1 MVDRS
6 FIFRDCEHFN
16 WVYSLAQVLFILYL
30 PFLGMAQSPSATLLE
45 KIKPILTSPTSEITF
60 EKQFLQGIILD
71 NKTKEPV
78 IYAPVEIVEINQ
90 VVYTNEQ
97 GVFECSFFDS
107 NHDLSLY
114 TLRVNHG
121 YYTDLENVNAKK
133 VYVLHPS
140 SIAVKKSPFYYHGCY
155 EVIYRYDPN
164 PARKTG
170 IWSQFN
176 TFKMNENGV
185 WHSKMQ

>member
-1 MVDRS
+1 MGNRS
-6 FIFRDCEHFN
+6 FIFRDYDNFN
-16 WVYSLAQVLFILYL
+16 WIYSLAQLLFILYL
-30 PFLGMAQSPSATLLE
+30 PFLGMAQSPSHISLE
-45 KIKPILTSPTSEITF
+45 KIKPIPTNSTSELVF

-71 NKTKEPV
+71 NETKEPV
-78 IYAPVEIVEINQ
+78 IYSIVEIAEINQ

-97 GVFECSFFDS
+97 GEFECSFFGS
-107 NHDLSLY
+107 NHDLSVY

-121 YYTDLENVNAKK
+121 FYADLEHVSAKK
-133 VYVLHPS
+133 LFVLHPP
-140 SIAVKKSPFYYHGCY
+140 SIAVKKSPFYHDGCY

-176 TFKMNENGV
+176 TFKMDENGV
-185 WHSKMQ
+185 WYSKMQ